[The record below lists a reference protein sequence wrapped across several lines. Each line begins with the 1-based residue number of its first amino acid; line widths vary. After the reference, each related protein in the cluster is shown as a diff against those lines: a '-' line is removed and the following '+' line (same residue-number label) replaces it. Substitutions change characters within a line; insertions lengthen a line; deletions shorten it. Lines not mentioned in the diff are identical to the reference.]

1 MINGRYHTWGKK
13 IDDEVFIMRMLNKSW
28 KRIIGNT
35 IEWSAFC
42 LANKERQKYEW
53 NKITYS
59 EICTILFFEKKNQVV
74 NLVNIQNSKLNL
86 TYYSKRQILLQ

>member
-1 MINGRYHTWGKK
+1 
-13 IDDEVFIMRMLNKSW
+13 MRMLNKSW
-28 KRIIGNT
+28 KWIIGNT

-59 EICTILFFEKKNQVV
+59 EICTILFFEKKSS
-74 NLVNIQNSKLNL
+74 NSKSSEH
-86 TYYSKRQILLQ
+86 SKFKIKPNILFKKTKFITIKLSSPQNHLIIVTVCTK

>member
-1 MINGRYHTWGKK
+1 
-13 IDDEVFIMRMLNKSW
+13 MLNKSW

-42 LANKERQKYEW
+42 LVNKERQKYEW

-59 EICTILFFEKKNQVV
+59 EICTILCFEKKNS
-74 NLVNIQNSKLNL
+74 NSKSSEHFKIKIKPN
-86 TYYSKRQILLQ
+86 ILFKKLVKAHDLQKGCIFCKVIIFF